1 MFCKDHMKFSKGRIG
16 LQAMTVVERESH
28 MEKIWMRRAL
38 NEKVQKKALCTMTQ
52 NKFAEN

>member
-1 MFCKDHMKFSKGRIG
+1 MKFSKGRIG
-16 LQAMTVVERESH
+16 LRAMTVVERESH